1 MRTTKELLGARIRE
15 IRKGL
20 KLSQEQ
26 LSEKVDVDPRYISR
40 IELGKCYPS
49 LEKLE
54 SIARALNVE
63 MRELFEFMHMETT
76 TATTTQDVE
85 KLLEGIDDENQRQL
99 VLRITKVVTRAVV
112 SNI

>member
-1 MRTTKELLGARIRE
+1 MRPTKELLGARIRE

-20 KLSQEQ
+20 QLSQEQ

-49 LEKLE
+49 LETLE
-54 SIARALNVE
+54 SIARSLNVE
-63 MRELFEFMHMETT
+63 LRELFEFSHLETGIT
-76 TATTTQDVE
+76 STLIVD
-85 KLLEGIDDENQRQL
+85 KLLTGLTDETQRQL
-99 VLRITKVVTRAVV
+99 VFRITKAVTRAVI